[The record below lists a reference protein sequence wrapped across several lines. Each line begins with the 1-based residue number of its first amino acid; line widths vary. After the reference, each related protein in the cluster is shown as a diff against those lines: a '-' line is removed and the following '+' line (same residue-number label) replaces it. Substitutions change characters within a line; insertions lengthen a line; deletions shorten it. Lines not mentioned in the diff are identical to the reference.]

1 MNQHLIV
8 AVVAVAL
15 NFGAYAQSTPP
26 SPLSPLSPQA
36 QFSAARKAAGARY
49 ASDKTLCNDETNSK
63 ARLDC
68 RREAK
73 TQYDAALAD
82 AKARLEAS
90 GGAAPP
96 QAGVPGCADCG
107 KVSHVSAK
115 DEAGKGGP
123 VGMIAGGVGGA
134 LLGRQ
139 IGGGTGK
146 DVATIAGAVGGAYAG
161 KKIEEKVTAKKVW
174 TVTVDYPDN
183 IKKSYQFDQD
193 PGFKV
198 GDPVKSAGA
207 SIVRR

>member
-1 MNQHLIV
+1 MSKPVIV
-8 AVVAVAL
+8 AAAAVVLACA
-15 NFGAYAQSTPP
+15 A
-26 SPLSPLSPQA
+26 QA
-36 QFSAARKAAGARY
+36 QVHQPTPQSQFALDKQEATSRY
-49 ASDKTLCNDETNSK
+49 ESDKALCKDEATTK

-73 TQYDAALAD
+73 AQYDAAIAAAKGRLA
-82 AKARLEAS
+82 AA
-90 GGAAPP
+90 GGTTPVQTPA
-96 QAGVPGCADCG
+96 VCADCG
-107 KVSHVSAK
+107 RVTDVAIKE
-115 DEAGKGGP
+115 EAGQGGP

-174 TVTVDYPDN
+174 TVTVDYPNN
-183 IKKSYQFDQD
+183 IKKSFRFEQD

-198 GDPVKSAGA
+198 GDPVRSSGS
-207 SIVRR
+207 SIVRQ